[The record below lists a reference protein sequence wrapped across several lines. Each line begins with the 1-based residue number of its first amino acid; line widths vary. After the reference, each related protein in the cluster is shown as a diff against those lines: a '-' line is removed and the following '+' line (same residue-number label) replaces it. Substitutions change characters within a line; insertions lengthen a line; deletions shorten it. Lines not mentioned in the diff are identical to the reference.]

1 MKKFLFMMVCAITL
15 CAGFA
20 SCSDDDDSADKELT
34 AQAKAYGKQQFEA
47 IFFKNGSYDQ
57 SKLFKQG
64 SKHIATIQ
72 DCESPIKIY
81 DRIVGKFGND
91 KYEDHK
97 SITNSGISG
106 NYERANDK
114 MGIRLV
120 GTYEPNKKKDGLYAT
135 MTVNFGNG
143 ISTIE
148 FYEAEYSPNLTP
160 LN

>member
-1 MKKFLFMMVCAITL
+1 MKKFLLMMVCAITL

-20 SCSDDDDSADKELT
+20 SCSDDDDSADKELV
-34 AQAKAYGKQQFEA
+34 AQAKAFGKQQFEA

-64 SKHIATIQ
+64 SKHIATVQ
-72 DCESPIKIY
+72 NGESPVNIY
-81 DRIVGKFGND
+81 KRIVGSYGFDYFKD
-91 KYEDHK
+91 SKVT
-97 SITNSGISG
+97 SNSGISG
-106 NYERANDK
+106 NYESTNDK
-114 MGIRLV
+114 MGIKIV

-143 ISTIE
+143 VSTIE